1 MLKNDL
7 HILSMLDVVSYCLML
22 YNLILD
28 GQNVDVN
35 VLMLQLDQ
43 EDHQARHPQNNT
55 MDVNARLN
63 EGDPT
68 LEGNE
73 LLGSSQQLIL

>member
-1 MLKNDL
+1 
-7 HILSMLDVVSYCLML
+7 
-22 YNLILD
+22 
-28 GQNVDVN
+28 
-35 VLMLQLDQ
+35 LDQ